1 MFTISGGNYTNNFQS
16 ESVKASNYHSLPSSD
31 KLKVNQSD
39 LPVCFDTDFYHC
51 AHSSYVYTGRK
62 EGKKEG
68 DVLSNDALST
78 FLFYALA

>member
-1 MFTISGGNYTNNFQS
+1 MVVNGILFGVMT
-16 ESVKASNYHSLPSSD
+16 PSD

-62 EGKKEG
+62 EGRKEG
-68 DVLSNDALST
+68 RGC
-78 FLFYALA
+78 FI